1 MFMFDVETLNK
12 NSSSVIL
19 SMACIHFDPDAKPS
33 PETLRKD
40 SIFIKFDAQEQIKQ
54 YKRSV
59 SKSTIDWWAKQ
70 CENARIKSFKPSD
83 IDVSAKNGLEQL
95 SKWANTYGNDKKK
108 WVWARG
114 NLDQSVLDSL
124 CDDVEI
130 EPVFEYHRWRDVR
143 TAVDFLYNTENGYC
157 KIEYPG
163 FDSFLHVTKH
173 NPVDDCILDVMMIL
187 YGVKK

>member
-19 SMACIHFDPDAKPS
+19 SIACIHFDPDAKPS

-83 IDVSAKNGLEQL
+83 IDVSAKTGLEQL
-95 SKWANTYGNDKKK
+95 TKWADTYGNDKKK

-130 EPVFEYHRWRDVR
+130 EPIFEYHRWRDVR
-143 TAVDFLYNTENGYC
+143 TAVDFLYGTENGYC
-157 KIEYPG
+157 KVEYPD

-173 NPVDDCILDVMMIL
+173 DPIDDCVLDVMMLL